1 MASAYQPLGGH
12 GQPNSTAIH
21 IQAPSALPGAASG
34 RRTPH
39 AIKLALALVLV
50 AAVILTTRE
59 LHYAHDVAGRI
70 QSSLAAS
77 GWRMPSSTAPHTTAK
92 CVLIQEGGLNSGG
105 YGDQVRLTHRA
116 EFMAQ
121 VLGCDFLRTY
131 VESGH
136 GYASS
141 NLFAR
146 ASSKLSLAAHR
157 TCDVRQV
164 LDVAS
169 IEADNH
175 DCAPKITGDTSECDI
190 YTYAP
195 RGLFYNSNK
204 LACVANRLREKMVV
218 PITKSRPGCES
229 GYGALH
235 YRYGDLASAAGNDF
249 RTTSTIELDDA
260 IDMMKSRYGF
270 SDECVVVFAEKY
282 PHRRI
287 AGTKQGHVIDN
298 GTDPI
303 QAMSDMAG
311 ATVLFGAASGFM
323 LPIVLMFDG
332 KQIIV
337 PPGVKHRF
345 EGLPRN
351 TVELTESRVEMT
363 RIWPVHPEDQPQSQ

>member
-1 MASAYQPLGGH
+1 MTA
-12 GQPNSTAIH
+12 GQSVRRMSNSLKLAI
-21 IQAPSALPGAASG
+21 
-34 RRTPH
+34 
-39 AIKLALALVLV
+39 ALALITLV
-50 AAVILTTRE
+50 ALTTRQ
-59 LHYAHDVAGRI
+59 LHYASDVADKLH
-70 QSSLAAS
+70 SSALAMY
-77 GWRMPSSTAPHTTAK
+77 GTMTSSTAPHSTHS

-121 VLGCDFLRTY
+121 ILGCDYLRTY

-157 TCDVRQV
+157 TCDVAQV
-164 LDVAS
+164 LDLAS
-169 IEADNH
+169 VEQDNH
-175 DCAPKITGDTSECDI
+175 DCQPKIIGDTTQCDI

-195 RGLFYNSNK
+195 TGLYYNSNK
-204 LACVANRLREKMVV
+204 LACVADRLRSKMVV
-218 PITKSRPGCES
+218 PITKSRPGCPK
-229 GYGALH
+229 GYAALH
-235 YRYGDLASAAGNDF
+235 YRYGDLASSAGNDF
-249 RTTSTIELDDA
+249 RTTSTTELDDA
-260 IDMMKSRYGF
+260 IDMIKTRFRF

-282 PHRRI
+282 PHKQI
-287 AGTKQGHVIDN
+287 QGTKQGHIIDN
-298 GTDPI
+298 RTDPI

-345 EGLPRN
+345 EGLPRKG
-351 TVELTESRVEMT
+351 VELTESRVEMT
-363 RIWPVHPEDQPQSQ
+363 RVWPVHPEDQQQEQH